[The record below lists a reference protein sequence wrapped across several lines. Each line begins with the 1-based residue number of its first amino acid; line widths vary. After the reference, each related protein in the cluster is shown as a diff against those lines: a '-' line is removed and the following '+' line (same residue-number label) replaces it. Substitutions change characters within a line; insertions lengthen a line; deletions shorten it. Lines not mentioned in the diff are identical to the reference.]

1 MRSKN
6 GWVLLIMLLSG
17 IVLGGFIGMLTAN
30 VSGLS
35 WLNYGQS
42 FGLENPIVL
51 DLGLLILTFGLT
63 IHISIGQHPG
73 RGDRDYY
80 IPEAVKHRFQKMVVL
95 SLSAAWRA
103 ERNEYEY
110 NNHERLYKEE
120 RPYEKC
126 VKAGAAALSD
136 AELLAVVMRTGT
148 RGKMPVSWREGS

>member
-6 GWVLLIMLLSG
+6 GWVMRVMLLSG

-63 IHISIGQHPG
+63 IQISIASIIG
-73 RGDRDYY
+73 
-80 IPEAVKHRFQKMVVL
+80 VVL
-95 SLSAAWRA
+95 AIIIYRKL
-103 ERNEYEY
+103 
-110 NNHERLYKEE
+110 
-120 RPYEKC
+120 
-126 VKAGAAALSD
+126 
-136 AELLAVVMRTGT
+136 
-148 RGKMPVSWREGS
+148 